1 MLKSCSKYCEVA
13 ILRKEKEM
21 EKKYIDVD
29 AVPGERWFPKETS
42 FEEDINEY
50 WGDWGVSSEVD
61 TLKAVLLR
69 RPGKE
74 IERFNANEVRFSDEP
89 IDVELMRKQHDD
101 VADIYREHGV
111 KVYYVEERRSDR
123 PNAIY

>member
-50 WGDWGVSSEVD
+50 
-61 TLKAVLLR
+61 
-69 RPGKE
+69 
-74 IERFNANEVRFSDEP
+74 
-89 IDVELMRKQHDD
+89 
-101 VADIYREHGV
+101 
-111 KVYYVEERRSDR
+111 
-123 PNAIY
+123 